1 MINVF
6 KKIWSFSIKE
16 KGNLQ
21 KSIVIGF
28 LNAIFNSL
36 LVTALYVVLK
46 AIVENSVSTNTEWT
60 AFIIM
65 AVSIVGTQY
74 FSQLQRTHAGY
85 FMVADKRINIGEK
98 LKSVPM
104 GYFNQN
110 SLGQITAI
118 ETTILNDVESAVP
131 VVLVTTLGGFLNS
144 LVFAL
149 FMLVF
154 DLKMRDVTLLGIVV
168 FLLVTSAM
176 EKKSREGV
184 PARQEAQ
191 AILVEAV
198 LETIQGMS
206 VVKAFDLDNNLDKKV
221 DRAIEE
227 SFKKNEK
234 LEKAMTPYVAV
245 QQLVLYVFGVALMFC
260 AIMFYL
266 NGSMELTKS
275 LIMVVCSFMVY
286 EQLKVAGSCVANMR
300 IAEHSIDKANKIDD
314 VPTMDEGGKDIVPT
328 STEIKF
334 KNVDFAYEKKK
345 ILDNVS
351 FTIPEKKMTA
361 IVGPSGSGKTTL
373 CSMIP
378 RFWDVDAGSVSIGGV
393 NVKDYTLNSLMKNVS
408 MVFQNVYLFADT
420 IENNIKFGKADATH
434 EGVVEAAKRACCHE
448 FIMALP
454 DGYNTKIGEGGA
466 SLSGGEKQR
475 ISIARALIK
484 DAGIVIFDEAT
495 ANVDP
500 ENEDRLQNAIEE
512 LTKDKTVIMI
522 AHRLKTVRN
531 AEKILVLSDGK
542 IAQEGK
548 HDELSKEAGFYA
560 DFVNNQCR
568 FIQCYLFYHVYHCRY
583 TWLYSSVCSHLTTD
597 CRCSWRY
604 SVCSVCY

>member
-65 AVSIVGTQY
+65 AVSIVGKIVTQY

-154 DLKMRDVTLLGIVV
+154 DWRMGAVTLLGIVV

-345 ILDNVS
+345 ILDNVN
-351 FTIPEKKMTA
+351 FTIPNKKMTA

-548 HDELSKEAGFYA
+548 HDELIKEAGIYA
-560 DFVNNQCR
+560 DFVNGR
-568 FIQCYLFYHVYHCRY
+568 KEAIGWKLGR
-583 TWLYSSVCSHLTTD
+583 
-597 CRCSWRY
+597 R
-604 SVCSVCY
+604 

>member
-1 MINVF
+1 MIHVF
-6 KKIWSFSIKE
+6 KKIWNFSEKE
-16 KGNLQ
+16 KNNLR

-28 LNAIFNSL
+28 LNAIFNSF
-36 LVTALYVVLK
+36 LVAALYVVLK
-46 AIVENSVSTNTEWT
+46 AILEDSVSTETAWT
-60 AFIIM
+60 AFFIM
-65 AVSIVGTQY
+65 ALSIAGKIVTQY
-74 FSQLQRTHAGY
+74 FSQLERTHAGY
-85 FMVADKRINIGEK
+85 FMVADKRIAIGEK

-149 FMLVF
+149 FLVAF
-154 DLKMRDVTLLGIVV
+154 DVRLGAITLAGIAV
-168 FLLVTSAM
+168 FLLITAAM
-176 EKKSREGV
+176 ERKSREGA

-191 AILVEAV
+191 SVLVEAV

-206 VVKAFDLDNNLDKKV
+206 VVKAFDLDHDLDKKV
-221 DRAIEE
+221 DRAIEA
-227 SFKKNEK
+227 SFEKNEK
-234 LEKAMTPYVAV
+234 LEKAMTPYVAM
-245 QQLVLYVFGVALMFC
+245 QQLVLYVFGVALMFG
-260 AIMFYL
+260 AITFYL
-266 NGSMELTKS
+266 NGTMELSKS
-275 LIMVVCSFMVY
+275 LIMVICSFLVY

-314 VPTMDEGGKDIVPT
+314 VPVMDEGGKDIVPA
-328 STEIKF
+328 STEICFQNVKF
-334 KNVDFAYEKKK
+334 SYGKKV
-345 ILDNVS
+345 ILNDMT

-373 CSMIP
+373 CSLIP
-378 RFWDVDAGSVSIGGV
+378 RFWDVDAGAVSIGGV

-408 MVFQNVYLFADT
+408 MVFQKVYLFADT
-420 IENNIKFGKADATH
+420 IENNIKFGKPDATH
-434 EGVVEAAKRACCHE
+434 EEVVEAAKRACCHE

-454 DGYNTKIGEGGA
+454 DGYQTKIGEGAA

-484 DAGIVIFDEAT
+484 DAQIVIFDEAT

-500 ENEDRLQNAIEE
+500 ENEDRLQRAIEE
-512 LTKDKTVIMI
+512 LAKDKTVIMI

-531 AEKILVLSDGK
+531 AEKILVLNDGK
-542 IAQEGK
+542 IAQEGR
-548 HDELSKEAGFYA
+548 HEDLIKESGIYA
-560 DFVNNQCR
+560 DFVNGRKEAIGWKLGKQA
-568 FIQCYLFYHVYHCRY
+568 
-583 TWLYSSVCSHLTTD
+583 
-597 CRCSWRY
+597 
-604 SVCSVCY
+604 

>member
-65 AVSIVGTQY
+65 AVSIVGKIVTQY

-154 DLKMRDVTLLGIVV
+154 DWRMGAVTLLGIVV

-345 ILDNVS
+345 ILENVS

-548 HDELSKEAGFYA
+548 HDELIKEAGIYA
-560 DFVNNQCR
+560 DFVNGR
-568 FIQCYLFYHVYHCRY
+568 KEAIGWKLGR
-583 TWLYSSVCSHLTTD
+583 
-597 CRCSWRY
+597 R
-604 SVCSVCY
+604 

>member
-1 MINVF
+1 MIHVF
-6 KKIWSFSIKE
+6 KKIWNFSEKE
-16 KGNLQ
+16 KNNLR

-28 LNAIFNSL
+28 LNAIFNSF
-36 LVTALYVVLK
+36 LVAALYVVLK
-46 AIVENSVSTNTEWT
+46 AILEDSVSTETAWT
-60 AFIIM
+60 AFFIM
-65 AVSIVGTQY
+65 ALSIAGKIVTQY
-74 FSQLQRTHAGY
+74 FSQLERTHAGY
-85 FMVADKRINIGEK
+85 FMVADKRIAIGEK

-149 FMLVF
+149 FLVAFDVRLGAIMLA
-154 DLKMRDVTLLGIVV
+154 GIAV
-168 FLLVTSAM
+168 FLLITAAM
-176 EKKSREGV
+176 ERKSREGV

-191 AILVEAV
+191 SVLVEAV

-206 VVKAFDLDNNLDKKV
+206 VVKAFDLDHDLDKKV
-221 DRAIEE
+221 DRAIEA
-227 SFKKNEK
+227 SFEKNEK
-234 LEKAMTPYVAV
+234 LEKAMTPYVAM
-245 QQLVLYVFGVALMFC
+245 QQLVLYVFGVALMFG
-260 AIMFYL
+260 AITFYL
-266 NGSMELTKS
+266 NGTMELSKS
-275 LIMVVCSFMVY
+275 LIMVICSFLVY

-314 VPTMDEGGKDIVPT
+314 VPVMDEGGKDIVPA
-328 STEIKF
+328 STEICFQNVKF
-334 KNVDFAYEKKK
+334 SYGKKV
-345 ILDNVS
+345 ILNDMT

-373 CSMIP
+373 CSLIP
-378 RFWDVDAGSVSIGGV
+378 RFWDVDAGAVSIGGV

-408 MVFQNVYLFADT
+408 VVFQKVYLFADT
-420 IENNIKFGKADATH
+420 IENNIKFGKPDATH
-434 EGVVEAAKRACCHE
+434 EEVVEAAKRACCHE

-454 DGYNTKIGEGGA
+454 DGYQTKIGEGGA

-484 DAGIVIFDEAT
+484 DAQIVIFDEAT

-500 ENEDRLQNAIEE
+500 ENEDRLQRAIEE

-531 AEKILVLSDGK
+531 AEKILVLNDGK
-542 IAQEGK
+542 IAQEGR
-548 HDELSKEAGFYA
+548 HEDLIKESGIYA
-560 DFVNNQCR
+560 DFVNGRKEAIGWKLGKQA
-568 FIQCYLFYHVYHCRY
+568 
-583 TWLYSSVCSHLTTD
+583 
-597 CRCSWRY
+597 
-604 SVCSVCY
+604 

>member
-1 MINVF
+1 MIHVF
-6 KKIWSFSIKE
+6 KKIWNFSEKE
-16 KGNLQ
+16 KNNLR

-28 LNAIFNSL
+28 LNAIFNSF
-36 LVTALYVVLK
+36 LVAALYVVLK
-46 AIVENSVSTNTEWT
+46 AILENSVSTET
-60 AFIIM
+60 AFFIM
-65 AVSIVGTQY
+65 ALSIAGKIVTQY
-74 FSQLQRTHAGY
+74 FSQLERTHAGY
-85 FMVADKRINIGEK
+85 FMVADKRIAIGEK

-149 FMLVF
+149 FLVAF
-154 DLKMRDVTLLGIVV
+154 DVRLGAITLAGIAA
-168 FLLVTSAM
+168 FLLITAAM
-176 EKKSREGV
+176 ERKSREGV

-191 AILVEAV
+191 SVLVEAV

-206 VVKAFDLDNNLDKKV
+206 VVKAFDLDHDLDKKV
-221 DRAIEE
+221 DRAIEA
-227 SFKKNEK
+227 SFEKNEK
-234 LEKAMTPYVAV
+234 LEKAMTPYVAM
-245 QQLVLYVFGVALMFC
+245 QQLVLYVFGVALMFG
-260 AIMFYL
+260 AITFYL
-266 NGSMELTKS
+266 NGTMELSKS
-275 LIMVVCSFMVY
+275 LIMVICSFLVY

-314 VPTMDEGGKDIVPT
+314 VPVMDEGGKDIVPA
-328 STEIKF
+328 STEICFQNVKF
-334 KNVDFAYEKKK
+334 SYGKKV
-345 ILDNVS
+345 ILNDMT

-373 CSMIP
+373 CSLIP
-378 RFWDVDAGSVSIGGV
+378 RFWDVDAGAVSIGGV

-408 MVFQNVYLFADT
+408 MVFQKVYLFADT
-420 IENNIKFGKADATH
+420 IENNIKFGKPDATH
-434 EGVVEAAKRACCHE
+434 EEVVEAAKRACCHE

-454 DGYNTKIGEGGA
+454 DGYQTKIGEGGA

-484 DAGIVIFDEAT
+484 DAQIVIFDEAT

-500 ENEDRLQNAIEE
+500 ENEDRLQRTIEE

-531 AEKILVLSDGK
+531 AEKILVLNDGK
-542 IAQEGK
+542 IAQEGR
-548 HDELSKEAGFYA
+548 HEDLIKESGIYA
-560 DFVNNQCR
+560 DFVNGRKEAIGWKLGKQA
-568 FIQCYLFYHVYHCRY
+568 
-583 TWLYSSVCSHLTTD
+583 
-597 CRCSWRY
+597 
-604 SVCSVCY
+604 

>member
-1 MINVF
+1 MIHVF
-6 KKIWSFSIKE
+6 KKIWGFSIKE

-46 AIVENSVSTNTEWT
+46 AIVENSVSTNTAWT

-65 AVSIVGTQY
+65 AVSIVGKIVTQY

-154 DLKMRDVTLLGIVV
+154 DWRMGAVTLLGIVV

-206 VVKAFDLDNNLDKKV
+206 VVKAFDLDNNMDKKV

-245 QQLVLYVFGVALMFC
+245 QQLVLYVFSVALMFC
-260 AIMFYL
+260 AITFYL

-334 KNVDFAYEKKK
+334 QNVDFAYEKKK

-434 EGVVEAAKRACCHE
+434 EEVVEAAKRACCHE

-484 DAGIVIFDEAT
+484 DAEIVIFDEAT

-548 HDELSKEAGFYA
+548 HDELIKEAGIYA
-560 DFVNNQCR
+560 DFVNGRKEAIGWKLGRQ
-568 FIQCYLFYHVYHCRY
+568 
-583 TWLYSSVCSHLTTD
+583 
-597 CRCSWRY
+597 
-604 SVCSVCY
+604 

>member
-1 MINVF
+1 MIHVF
-6 KKIWSFSIKE
+6 KKIWGFSIKE

-46 AIVENSVSTNTEWT
+46 AIVENSVSTNTAWT

-65 AVSIVGTQY
+65 AVSIVGKIVTQY

-154 DLKMRDVTLLGIVV
+154 DWRMGAVTLLGIVV

-206 VVKAFDLDNNLDKKV
+206 VVKAFDLDNNMDKKV

-245 QQLVLYVFGVALMFC
+245 QQLVLYVFSVALMFC
-260 AIMFYL
+260 AITFYL

-434 EGVVEAAKRACCHE
+434 EEVVGAAKRACCHE

-484 DAGIVIFDEAT
+484 DAEIVIFDEAT

-548 HDELSKEAGFYA
+548 HDELIKEAGIYA
-560 DFVNNQCR
+560 DFVNGRKEAIGWKLGRQ
-568 FIQCYLFYHVYHCRY
+568 
-583 TWLYSSVCSHLTTD
+583 
-597 CRCSWRY
+597 
-604 SVCSVCY
+604 

>member
-6 KKIWSFSIKE
+6 KKIWSFSIRE

-46 AIVENSVSTNTEWT
+46 AIIENSVSINTAWT

-65 AVSIVGTQY
+65 AVSIAGKIVTQY

-144 LVFAL
+144 LAFAL
-149 FMLVF
+149 FMLIF
-154 DLKMRDVTLLGIVV
+154 DWRMGSVTLLGIVV
-168 FLLVTSAM
+168 FLLVTSVM

-206 VVKAFDLDNNLDKKV
+206 VVKAFDLDNTLDKKV

-234 LEKAMTPYVAV
+234 LEKAMTPYVAM
-245 QQLVLYVFGVALMFC
+245 QQLVLYMFGVTLMFC
-260 AIMFYL
+260 AITFYL

-314 VPTMDEGGKDIVPT
+314 VPIMDEGGKDIVPT
-328 STEIKF
+328 STEIRF
-334 KNVDFAYEKKK
+334 ENVDFAYEKKK

-434 EGVVEAAKRACCHE
+434 EEVVEAAKRACCHE
-448 FIMALP
+448 FIMAFP

-484 DAGIVIFDEAT
+484 DAEIVIFDEAT

-500 ENEDRLQNAIEE
+500 ENEDRLRNAIEE

-531 AEKILVLSDGK
+531 AEKILVLNDGK

-548 HDELSKEAGFYA
+548 HDELIKEAGIYE
-560 DFVNNQCR
+560 DFVNGR
-568 FIQCYLFYHVYHCRY
+568 KEAIGWKLRIQ
-583 TWLYSSVCSHLTTD
+583 
-597 CRCSWRY
+597 
-604 SVCSVCY
+604 

>member
-65 AVSIVGTQY
+65 AVSIVGKIVTQY

-154 DLKMRDVTLLGIVV
+154 DWRMGAVTLLGIVV

-420 IENNIKFGKADATH
+420 IENNIKIGKADATH

-548 HDELSKEAGFYA
+548 HDELIKEAGIYA
-560 DFVNNQCR
+560 DFVNGR
-568 FIQCYLFYHVYHCRY
+568 KEAIGWKLGR
-583 TWLYSSVCSHLTTD
+583 
-597 CRCSWRY
+597 R
-604 SVCSVCY
+604 

>member
-1 MINVF
+1 MIHVF
-6 KKIWSFSIKE
+6 KKIWNFSEKE
-16 KGNLQ
+16 KNNLR

-28 LNAIFNSL
+28 LNAIFNSF
-36 LVTALYVVLK
+36 LVAALYVVLK
-46 AIVENSVSTNTEWT
+46 AILENSVSTDTAWT
-60 AFIIM
+60 AFFIM
-65 AVSIVGTQY
+65 ALSIAGKIVTQY
-74 FSQLQRTHAGY
+74 FSQLERTHAGY
-85 FMVADKRINIGEK
+85 FMVADKRIAIGEK

-149 FMLVF
+149 FLVAF
-154 DLKMRDVTLLGIVV
+154 DVRLGAITLAGIVA
-168 FLLVTSAM
+168 FLLITAAM
-176 EKKSREGV
+176 ERKSREGV

-191 AILVEAV
+191 SVLVEAV

-206 VVKAFDLDNNLDKKV
+206 VVKAFDLDHDLDKKV
-221 DRAIEE
+221 DRAIEA
-227 SFKKNEK
+227 SFEKNEK
-234 LEKAMTPYVAV
+234 LEKAMTPYVAM
-245 QQLVLYVFGVALMFC
+245 QQLVLYVFGVALMFG
-260 AIMFYL
+260 AITFYL
-266 NGSMELTKS
+266 NGTMELSKS
-275 LIMVVCSFMVY
+275 LIMVICSFLVY

-314 VPTMDEGGKDIVPT
+314 VPVMDEGGKDIVPS
-328 STEIKF
+328 STEICF
-334 KNVDFAYEKKK
+334 KNVKFSYGKKM
-345 ILDNVS
+345 ILNDMT

-373 CSMIP
+373 CSLIP

-408 MVFQNVYLFADT
+408 MVFQKVYLFADT
-420 IENNIKFGKADATH
+420 IENNIKFGKPDATH
-434 EGVVEAAKRACCHE
+434 EEVVEAAKRACCHE

-454 DGYNTKIGEGGA
+454 DGYQTKIGEGGA

-484 DAGIVIFDEAT
+484 DAQIVIFDEAT

-500 ENEDRLQNAIEE
+500 ENEDRLQRAIEE

-531 AEKILVLSDGK
+531 AEKILVLNDGK
-542 IAQEGK
+542 IAQEGR
-548 HDELSKEAGFYA
+548 HEELIQESGIYA
-560 DFVNNQCR
+560 DFVNGRKEAIGWKLGKQA
-568 FIQCYLFYHVYHCRY
+568 
-583 TWLYSSVCSHLTTD
+583 
-597 CRCSWRY
+597 
-604 SVCSVCY
+604 

>member
-65 AVSIVGTQY
+65 AVSIVGKIVTQY

-154 DLKMRDVTLLGIVV
+154 DWRMGAVTLLGIVV

-420 IENNIKFGKADATH
+420 IENNIKFGKPNATH
-434 EGVVEAAKRACCHE
+434 AEVVEAAKRARCHD
-448 FIMALP
+448 FIEALP
-454 DGYNTKIGEGGA
+454 QGYETMIGEAG
-466 SLSGGEKQR
+466 STLSGGEKQR
-475 ISIARALIK
+475 ISIARAILK
-484 DAGIVIFDEAT
+484 DAPIVILDEAT
-495 ANVDP
+495 SSVDP
-500 ENEDRLQNAIEE
+500 ENEKALLDAIFE
-512 LTKDKTVIMI
+512 LTKNKTLISI
-522 AHRLKTVRN
+522 AHRLSTVRTADQIIVIDQGHIVQKGTHKEL
-531 AEKILVLSDGK
+531 AEK
-542 IAQEGK
+542 EGIYRTFLK
-548 HDELSKEAGFYA
+548 
-560 DFVNNQCR
+560 CR
-568 FIQCYLFYHVYHCRY
+568 EKSI
-583 TWLYSSVCSHLTTD
+583 
-597 CRCSWRY
+597 SWKL
-604 SVCSVCY
+604 

>member
-6 KKIWSFSIKE
+6 KKIWSFSIRE

-46 AIVENSVSTNTEWT
+46 AIIENSVSINTAWT

-65 AVSIVGTQY
+65 AVSIAGKIVTQY

-144 LVFAL
+144 LAFAL
-149 FMLVF
+149 FMLIF
-154 DLKMRDVTLLGIVV
+154 DWRMGSVTLLGIVV
-168 FLLVTSAM
+168 FLLVTSVM

-206 VVKAFDLDNNLDKKV
+206 VVKAFDLDNTLDKKV

-234 LEKAMTPYVAV
+234 LEKAMTPYVAM
-245 QQLVLYVFGVALMFC
+245 QQLVLYMFGVTLMFC
-260 AIMFYL
+260 AITFYL

-314 VPTMDEGGKDIVPT
+314 VPIMDEGGKDIVPT
-328 STEIKF
+328 STEIRF
-334 KNVDFAYEKKK
+334 ENVDFAYEKKK

-361 IVGPSGSGKTTL
+361 IVGPSGSGRTTL

-434 EGVVEAAKRACCHE
+434 EEVVEAAKRACCHE
-448 FIMALP
+448 FIMAFP

-484 DAGIVIFDEAT
+484 DAEIVIFDEAT

-500 ENEDRLQNAIEE
+500 ENEDRLRNAIEE

-531 AEKILVLSDGK
+531 AEKILVLNDGK

-548 HDELSKEAGFYA
+548 HDELIKEAGIYE
-560 DFVNNQCR
+560 DFVNGR
-568 FIQCYLFYHVYHCRY
+568 KEAIGWKLRIQ
-583 TWLYSSVCSHLTTD
+583 
-597 CRCSWRY
+597 
-604 SVCSVCY
+604 